1 MLRWVES
8 FKMSRQLSRLP
19 MFLHES
25 VRSAILKMWMYHCIY
40 HIMLDVVYIQ
50 YLALYHWRIWAHC
63 TITLSRIITNR
74 SNIMKNCMW
83 CRYRILGE
91 GHIFCILKSLFTWG
105 RWSSMYETMHKYAT
119 MRLCAIMR
127 LCATMQLCAPMRNY
141 ASMHLCINMHG
152 YMRSFQETSP
162 EFLWFPW
169 WGWAGWPPALRFES
183 FACFALVA
191 WLPPV

>member
-1 MLRWVES
+1 MAKAFFFLIRSLSQHEFS
-8 FKMSRQLSRLP
+8 F
-19 MFLHES
+19 
-25 VRSAILKMWMYHCIY
+25 ILKAFPLTQLCTKI
-40 HIMLDVVYIQ
+40 IFK
-50 YLALYHWRIWAHC
+50 RIWAHC
-63 TITLSRIITNR
+63 TITLSLSRIKTNW

-83 CRYRILGE
+83 CRYRILGK

-119 MRLCAIMR
+119 MRLCA
-127 LCATMQLCAPMRNY
+127 TMQLWAPMCNY
-141 ASMHLCINMHG
+141 TTMHLCINMHG

-169 WGWAGWPPALRFES
+169 WGWARWPPALRFES